1 MNRRILII
9 DDEKTIRQSLKAG
22 LTDQEYSVY
31 THSRG
36 EGVFNQ
42 LKKQSPHLVIL
53 DLKLPDI
60 NGVEVLEKIMNYD
73 PDIFVIMITAYGNT
87 KTAVETIKKGA
98 FDYIEKP
105 FDLDELNVVIN
116 KAFGT
121 KDLKNEVKL
130 LKKQQKDYFG
140 DNKII
145 GQSKELNEVIDKI
158 DVLSNE
164 KEVRVLI
171 TGETGVGK
179 GVAAR
184 RLHEKSSNRDNP
196 FVEINCGTIA
206 PNLIE
211 SELFGYEKNA
221 FTGADQLKKGLIEV
235 ADGGTVFLD
244 EIGELSKQTQVKIL
258 RFLEEKKFKRVGGV
272 KDINVDVR
280 IIAATNRNLEDEV
293 KNGKFRKDLYY
304 RLNVVRIDVPPLR
317 KRRKDI
323 LPLAKYFLGQYS
335 KELGKGNL
343 EFTDR
348 SMDRLKSYN
357 WPGNVRELKNII
369 ERMLI
374 FIDAERTLVDQDDLP
389 GGIKQLDD
397 QNVVFDSPKKEGII
411 NKDIINQG
419 FSLEEELETIEKR
432 YIELA
437 MEKADGKKTKTAEL
451 LNISRYSLY
460 RRLEKYNI

>member
-22 LTDQEYSVY
+22 LTDQNY
-31 THSRG
+31 TVFTHPDG
-36 EGVFNQ
+36 ENLLEQ
-42 LKKQSPHLVIL
+42 LKKYSPHLVIL
-53 DLKLPDI
+53 DIRLPNI
-60 NGVEVLEKIMNYD
+60 NGVEVLEEIMKYD
-73 PDIFVIMITAYGNT
+73 PDILVIMITAYGNT
-87 KTAVETIKKGA
+87 QTAVETIKKGA

-105 FDLDELNVVIN
+105 FDLDELKVVIN

-130 LKKQQKDYFG
+130 LKKQQQDYYG
-140 DNKII
+140 ENNII
-145 GQSKELNEVIDKI
+145 GQSEEMDEVINKI
-158 DVLSNE
+158 KVLSQE
-164 KEVRVLI
+164 KEARVLI

-179 GVAAR
+179 GMVAR
-184 RLHEKSSNRDNP
+184 KIHDESTDNETP
-196 FVEINCGTIA
+196 FVEINCGAIA
-206 PNLIE
+206 SNLIE

-244 EIGELSKQTQVKIL
+244 EIGELSKKTQVKIL

-280 IIAATNRNLEDEV
+280 IIAATNRNLEEEV
-293 KNGKFRKDLYY
+293 KKGKFRKDLFY

-317 KRRKDI
+317 ERREDI

-343 EFTDR
+343 EFTDK
-348 SMDRLKSYN
+348 SMNRLNSYD

-374 FIDAERTLVDQDDLP
+374 FIDEERALVDQDDLP
-389 GGIKQLDD
+389 GGIKQADD
-397 QNVVFDSPKKEGII
+397 QNVDFASPEKENTI
-411 NKDIINQG
+411 NKDIINQR

-437 MEKADGKKTKTAEL
+437 MEKADGKKTKAAEL